1 MAEGF
6 HKSRDDIISAKDYTE
21 KILHSM
27 NDALVVVSPKGDIQV
42 VNTATCIMLG
52 YDEKELVGQPFK
64 KILKPHGQSFVAP
77 WLSNPLAARFIR
89 NIEEIYVAKD
99 GREIPVLFAGS
110 LMLDDYRNVL
120 GIVCAAQDI
129 TERKHAEEQLR
140 RAKDNLEIKVLER
153 TAELKET
160 NERLQ
165 FELSERKKA
174 EEALQSAYT
183 ELKNTQHE
191 LVQTEKIAALGRF
204 SLGIAHEVKNPL
216 SIILGGLEYLEMK
229 LNAQDERIKD
239 AIAKIKEAIFRA
251 DNIVGGLLRFARP
264 SELKTE
270 KINPADLINEAIA
283 LVKYRAP
290 LVNIAIKTEYCQG
303 DLPVEADRNQMQQV
317 IFNLLNNAIEALTQ
331 GGEITIK
338 CYRSEVSLFS
348 EGKSDCVIEITD
360 TGEGIPKDNM
370 SKVFEPFF
378 TTKRDRRGTGLGLSI
393 ARSIVNNHRGEITI
407 ESEAG
412 KGTTVK
418 IILPLSG

>member
-1 MAEGF
+1 MAESF
-6 HKSRDDIISAKDYTE
+6 HKSSDDIISAKDYTE
-21 KILHSM
+21 KILRSM
-27 NDALVVVSPKGDIQV
+27 NDALVVVSTKGDIRV

-52 YDEKELVGQPFK
+52 YDEEELVGQPFK
-64 KILKPHGQSFVAP
+64 KILKPHGQSFVGP
-77 WLSNPLAARFIR
+77 WLSNLAAARFIR
-89 NIEEIYVAKD
+89 NIEETYVAKD

-110 LMLDDYRNVL
+110 LMLDDYGKVL

-129 TERKHAEEQLR
+129 TERKYAEEQLR
-140 RAKDNLEIKVLER
+140 RAKDSLEIKVTER
-153 TAELKET
+153 TAELNAT

-174 EEALQSAYT
+174 EGALQSAYT
-183 ELKNTQHE
+183 ELKNTQVE

-204 SLGIAHEVKNPL
+204 SLGIAHEVRNPL

-229 LNAQDERIKD
+229 LNAQDERVKD

-270 KINPADLINEAIA
+270 KIKPEDLINEAIA

-290 LVNIAIKTEYCQG
+290 LGNIAIKTQYCQG
-303 DLPVEADRNQMQQV
+303 NFFVEVDRNQIQQV
-317 IFNLLNNAIEALTQ
+317 LFNLVNNAIEALTQ

-378 TTKRDRRGTGLGLSI
+378 TTKRDHRGTGLGLSI

-418 IILPLSG
+418 IILPLSA